1 MNFQTK
7 KIKILEE
14 SSKKMKKQEITEEIV
29 KNKVLE
35 VLSEQT
41 SKVKR
46 EDFAR
51 VQFKIEE
58 LQNSLSETFKELR
71 KLEDSVPNNLKTLT
85 NGRISGISLS
95 LSNAQKLL
103 IQLKEKIKQHKRNLY
118 TQQVEEKKK

>member
-1 MNFQTK
+1 
-7 KIKILEE
+7 
-14 SSKKMKKQEITEEIV
+14 MKKQEITEEIV

-41 SKVKR
+41 SKVRR
-46 EDFAR
+46 EDFNR

-58 LQNSLSETFKELR
+58 LQNSLSETVRELR
-71 KLEDSVPNNLKTLT
+71 KLEDSVPNNLKTIT

-103 IQLKEKIKQHKRNLY
+103 IQLKEKVKQHKRNLY
-118 TQQVEEKKK
+118 TQQVVEKKK